1 MAGAELSDGATIAE
15 SLRRP
20 ESYAAIFDRHFAV
33 VHRYLTR
40 RVGGERAEDLA
51 ASTFVVA
58 FERRGSFR
66 PEAPSARPW
75 LLGIATNLIRE
86 RCRDDARDLAAQIR
100 LGAELQAPSTPAGDG
115 ADPAAI
121 ERLVA
126 AVGELE
132 WEQREVLLL
141 FAWADL
147 GYEAIAESLGI
158 PVGTVRS
165 RLSRARRH
173 LRTRLQTVAAQAEP
187 DERGA
192 SDDR

>member
-1 MAGAELSDGATIAE
+1 VQRSDGATIAE

-20 ESYAAIFDRHFAV
+20 ESFAAIFDRHFAA
-33 VHRYLTR
+33 VHRYLAR
-40 RVGGERAEDLA
+40 RVGRERAEDLA
-51 ASTFVVA
+51 AGTFVVA

-86 RCRDDARDLAAQIR
+86 RCRDDARELEAQMRLAGELATP
-100 LGAELQAPSTPAGDG
+100 GAPAGDG
-115 ADPAAI
+115 VDTAAI
-121 ERLVA
+121 ERLA
-126 AVGELE
+126 AALGELD

-187 DERGA
+187 DERGV